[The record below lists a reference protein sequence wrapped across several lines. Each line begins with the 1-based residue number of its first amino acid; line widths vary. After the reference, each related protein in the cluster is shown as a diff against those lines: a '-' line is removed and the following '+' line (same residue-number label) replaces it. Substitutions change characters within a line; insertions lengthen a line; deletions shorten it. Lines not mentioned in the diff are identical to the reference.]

1 MALLDL
7 PASRPI
13 LSTFALLVVWILT
26 CSAYRIW
33 FHPLSHIPGP
43 FVASLTS
50 LWLYYHSY
58 IGDEASI
65 IDSLHHTHGSLVRV
79 SPGEIDISDPDA
91 VEPIYVKKGGFRKAE
106 CYANFD
112 IDAHKTIFSIEDLD
126 ARAKRAK
133 AVVPLFSTK
142 MLRESEGIVRTC
154 VGRLVGR
161 LELEKDG
168 SKGGAGRRGN
178 VNLLDATRRLAIDVV
193 SSHLFSRNYDS
204 MSEEGELSVS
214 AFVDTFVAV
223 GRFFYLPGWVFQL
236 VEMGLEK
243 CFPDQKVETSMKQV
257 DAFVDNL
264 VRGTKR
270 GSGSYAARLLDA
282 GITPSEVKAQCKDLV
297 FAGTDSTGMNVACLM
312 RYLIL
317 HPEKHERLRQEVAVN
332 AALGSEAKDFAA
344 LPYLA
349 AVVKESLRLSMAN
362 PTRLPRLVPAAG
374 WQFKGAYFPHN
385 TIVGC
390 AGYSLHF
397 NPSVFPSPREFK
409 PERWLDGAATDE
421 MSKSWFAFGAG
432 SRACIARNL
441 AMVELHTAAAK
452 VVESGVLEGARVV
465 ADGEIPIYE
474 WFNSRVKGER
484 IDVVW

>member
-7 PASRPI
+7 PATFVSFHPL
-13 LSTFALLVVWILT
+13 LSIATLLVVFLLT
-26 CSAYRIW
+26 RSVHRIW
-33 FHPLSHIPGP
+33 FHPLSHVPGP
-43 FVASLTS
+43 RVASLTS

-58 IGDEASI
+58 VGDEASV
-65 IDSLHHTHGSLVRV
+65 IDSLHQIYGSLVRV
-79 SPGEIDISDPDA
+79 APGEVDISDPDA
-91 VEPIYVKKGGFRKAE
+91 VDAIYVKKGGFRKAE

-112 IDAHKTIFSIEDLD
+112 IDAHKTIFSVEDLN

-142 MLRESEGIVRTC
+142 MLRESQGIVRTC
-154 VGRLVGR
+154 VDRLVER
-161 LELEKDG
+161 VRQEKERTENE
-168 SKGGAGRRGN
+168 KGKEAY

-257 DAFVDNL
+257 DSFVDNL
-264 VRGTKR
+264 VKGTKK

-297 FAGTDSTGMNVACLM
+297 FAGTDSTGMNAACLM

-317 HPEKHERLRQEVAVN
+317 HPK
-332 AALGSEAKDFAA
+332 K
-344 LPYLA
+344 
-349 AVVKESLRLSMAN
+349 
-362 PTRLPRLVPAAG
+362 
-374 WQFKGAYFPHN
+374 
-385 TIVGC
+385 
-390 AGYSLHF
+390 
-397 NPSVFPSPREFK
+397 
-409 PERWLDGAATDE
+409 
-421 MSKSWFAFGAG
+421 
-432 SRACIARNL
+432 
-441 AMVELHTAAAK
+441 
-452 VVESGVLEGARVV
+452 
-465 ADGEIPIYE
+465 
-474 WFNSRVKGER
+474 
-484 IDVVW
+484 